1 LMDIVTRYVVPP
13 ILGGAA
19 GLFSPWAAWEIE
31 KRRQKLDRRRQL
43 VTGWR
48 LELIP
53 MFQDRQRDWRDIREA
68 ITTSPYYA
76 SLRPHLSAK
85 AIEMVQ
91 AERIFYVGEDVF
103 LRLFINEIG
112 RIESEWKLV

>member
-1 LMDIVTRYVVPP
+1 MDLMDILSRYVVPP

-31 KRRQKLDRRRQL
+31 KRRQKLDRHRQL

-48 LELIP
+48 MELIP
-53 MFQDRQRDWRDIREA
+53 MFQDRQRDWSDLKEA
-68 ITTSPYYA
+68 VTASPYYA

-85 AIEMVQ
+85 AVEMVE
-91 AERIFYVGEDVF
+91 AARTVYVVKISF
-103 LRLFINEIG
+103 
-112 RIESEWKLV
+112 